1 MKSRNILLLFLV
13 LLAMATRLMPHWPN
27 FTAVGAVA
35 LFSGS
40 MFSRK
45 VWAFGV
51 PLLAIFLSDLV
62 LNNVVY
68 ASGGFVWFTQGFYW
82 IYAAFAL
89 SVLLG
94 RYGMN
99 ARKGSSV
106 LLSGVASAL
115 VFFLITNFGDWLGD
129 PLYAQNFAGLLASY
143 TAGLP
148 FLGNQVL
155 GNFFYTA
162 VLFGLAHCAVPSYRL
177 RSLA

>member
-1 MKSRNILLLFLV
+1 MV
-13 LLAMATRLMPHWPN
+13 LLAMATRLLPHWPN

-45 VWAFGV
+45 VWAFGI
-51 PLLAIFLSDLV
+51 PLLAIFLSDLA
-62 LNNVVY
+62 LNNLLY
-68 ASGGFVWFTQGFYW
+68 ASEGFVWFTRGFYW

-115 VFFLITNFGDWLGD
+115 VFFFITNFGAWLGN
-129 PLYAQNFAGLLASY
+129 PLYPQNFAGLFASY

-148 FLGNQVL
+148 FLGNQIL

-162 VLFGLAHCAVPSYRL
+162 TLFGLAHYTIPAYRL
-177 RSLA
+177 GSLA